1 MNPCTLSG
9 FPSHLH
15 HIKRLLGYTKAGEE
29 NTLGDLY
36 SSADL
41 NQHCRLQD
49 RGLERWGRSQGLA
62 ADRCFPTKAPSVSE
76 SKSLEL
82 QSHGLQ
88 TQQPI
93 PGGVLASEVRPIWTT
108 DRSLSDLRKV
118 VQLPGASAPLEE
130 DSDNG
135 NAIWLSVQ
143 ACVLT
148 TILCGPVYMCAYVH
162 VCGCTCAWRS
172 KDNLGG
178 QSSDVIHC
186 VFWVCFLLFYSLS
199 LVWSLLSRLG
209 WLSSNPWGSTCL
221 CFPIAQF

>member
-1 MNPCTLSG
+1 MLPLNPCTLSG

-15 HIKRLLGYTKAGEE
+15 HTKRLLGYTKAGEE
-29 NTLGDLY
+29 STLDGLC

-93 PGGVLASEVRPIWTT
+93 PGGGLASEVRPIWTT
-108 DRSLSDLRKV
+108 DRSLPDLRKWFSS
-118 VQLPGASAPLEE
+118 QEPLPLLKRTVAMAMLFGFQYRL
-130 DSDNG
+130 
-135 NAIWLSVQ
+135 
-143 ACVLT
+143 
-148 TILCGPVYMCAYVH
+148 
-162 VCGCTCAWRS
+162 VCSPPFFAGLCTCVHMFMYVGAHVR
-172 KDNLGG
+172 GG
-178 QSSDVIHC
+178 Q
-186 VFWVCFLLFYSLS
+186 
-199 LVWSLLSRLG
+199 RTTLG
-209 WLSSNPWGSTCL
+209 VSP
-221 CFPIAQF
+221 

>member
-1 MNPCTLSG
+1 MLPLNPCTLSG

-15 HIKRLLGYTKAGEE
+15 HTKRLLGYTKAGEE
-29 NTLGDLY
+29 STLDGLC

-93 PGGVLASEVRPIWTT
+93 PGGGLASEVRPIWTT
-108 DRSLSDLRKV
+108 DRSLPDLRKWFSS
-118 VQLPGASAPLEE
+118 QEPLPLLRRTVKMAM
-130 DSDNG
+130 
-135 NAIWLSVQ
+135 LSGLCAHHRSLR
-143 ACVLT
+143 ACVRVC
-148 TILCGPVYMCAYVH
+148 ICSCMWVHMCVG
-162 VCGCTCAWRS
+162 V
-172 KDNLGG
+172 KG
-178 QSSDVIHC
+178 Q
-186 VFWVCFLLFYSLS
+186 
-199 LVWSLLSRLG
+199 
-209 WLSSNPWGSTCL
+209 PWGSVLRCNPPCL
-221 CFPIAQF
+221 LGLFPFVLQSLASLELVK